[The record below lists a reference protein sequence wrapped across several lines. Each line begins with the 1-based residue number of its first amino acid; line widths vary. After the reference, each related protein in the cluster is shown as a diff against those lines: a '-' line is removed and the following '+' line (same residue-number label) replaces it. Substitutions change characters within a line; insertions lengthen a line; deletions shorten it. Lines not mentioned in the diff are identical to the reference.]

1 METEVKRGRGRPR
14 KILTEEELNRPKRPR
29 GRPRKEISEE
39 ELNRPKRPR
48 GRPRKEKVESNL
60 PKRPRGRPRKY
71 PTTQNLTD
79 AQDNENLQIVE
90 NEKATVLENNTETQ
104 QAETVTKNKTQVA
117 NENQKTDSLEKFTQ
131 STEDLQKG
139 ESYLKFKTKVA
150 GIIESRVLEP
160 LIPAKHLKETII
172 EPQPKPVII
181 TPPLANKLNISRP
194 KTPQTFA
201 PKRNKKTCEKARLMP
216 NKVIV
221 ITGAT
226 SGMGFAMAKN
236 LSALGHIVIG
246 VGRKPGLCRDA
257 LNEIRDAYPEANIHF
272 LVADLSLMSQVKILA
287 DEIATKV
294 ASLGRGCVDVLI
306 HNAGLDS
313 QTRKITY
320 ENREAMWA
328 TNYLSVV
335 LLTQCLQPMLDC
347 SHDARVI
354 TFTTSRAAHKTKLN
368 WKAISQ
374 KNDKLIKKVYNQ
386 TKLADLMF
394 ALEYD
399 HRNAD
404 RDDLHAYCV
413 DPGNVNTTLR
423 TKNAS
428 GLRKFFFNIWRK
440 HGKTVEQGIET
451 AIYLA
456 IAEQLPK
463 NVVFYANKKPCDPSK
478 FALDQNNR
486 MALWRV
492 TERELNS

>member
-1 METEVKRGRGRPR
+1 M
-14 KILTEEELNRPKRPR
+14 
-29 GRPRKEISEE
+29 
-39 ELNRPKRPR
+39 
-48 GRPRKEKVESNL
+48 
-60 PKRPRGRPRKY
+60 
-71 PTTQNLTD
+71 
-79 AQDNENLQIVE
+79 
-90 NEKATVLENNTETQ
+90 
-104 QAETVTKNKTQVA
+104 
-117 NENQKTDSLEKFTQ
+117 
-131 STEDLQKG
+131 
-139 ESYLKFKTKVA
+139 
-150 GIIESRVLEP
+150 
-160 LIPAKHLKETII
+160 
-172 EPQPKPVII
+172 
-181 TPPLANKLNISRP
+181 
-194 KTPQTFA
+194 
-201 PKRNKKTCEKARLMP
+201 
-216 NKVIV
+216 
-221 ITGAT
+221 
-226 SGMGFAMAKN
+226 
-236 LSALGHIVIG
+236 
-246 VGRKPGLCRDA
+246 
-257 LNEIRDAYPEANIHF
+257 
-272 LVADLSLMSQVKILA
+272 
-287 DEIATKV
+287 
-294 ASLGRGCVDVLI
+294 LI

-456 IAEQLPK
+456 IA
-463 NVVFYANKKPCDPSK
+463 
-478 FALDQNNR
+478 
-486 MALWRV
+486 
-492 TERELNS
+492 